1 VHSILSKIDKKFHKM
16 EYYLLMCAGLTIF
29 FIMFLVTTDVI
40 MRNVFNK
47 PLIGVFEI
55 VSMLLVGII
64 AFGFAYVQGEN
75 EHIVV
80 EIATNSWP
88 QLYKD
93 ILDFISCMIGLVVVS
108 IIAWNSLGSLQTSYL
123 SKEFTM
129 GLIRLPIWPSKLLL
143 SVGLGVLA
151 IRLLIDSLYVLT
163 KLVLGEQKSI
173 QNNQHSEEIDL
184 SELEDIKF

>member
-1 VHSILSKIDKKFHKM
+1 
-16 EYYLLMCAGLTIF
+16 
-29 FIMFLVTTDVI
+29 

-47 PLIGVFEI
+47 PLVGVFEI

-80 EIATNSWP
+80 EIATNSLP
-88 QLYKD
+88 QFYKD

-163 KLVLGEQKSI
+163 KLVLGEQKNI
-173 QNNQHSEEIDL
+173 QSNQHSEEIDL
-184 SELEDIKF
+184 SEIEDIKF

>member
-1 VHSILSKIDKKFHKM
+1 
-16 EYYLLMCAGLTIF
+16 MCAGLTIF

-47 PLIGVFEI
+47 PLVGVFEI

-80 EIATNSWP
+80 EIATNSLP
-88 QLYKD
+88 QVYKD
-93 ILDFISCMIGLVVVS
+93 ILDFLSCLIGLVVVS
-108 IIAWNSLGSLQTSYL
+108 IIAWNSLGSLQTSFL

-151 IRLLIDSLYVLT
+151 IRLFIDSLYLLI
-163 KLVLGEQKSI
+163 KLVLGEQNSVP
-173 QNNQHSEEIDL
+173 NNEQSEVL
-184 SELEDIKF
+184 DISTIKEQKL